1 MAGIMQDPYGR
12 ILEYV
17 RISVT
22 DRCNYRCRYCMP
34 SEGVEWIPHEEIMSY
49 ENILFLCQ
57 VFVEL
62 GVKKIRFTGGE
73 PFVRKG
79 FVPFLEEVREK
90 LPGLRIAVTTNGTM
104 LEETAG
110 RLSGLGLESVNVSLD
125 TLDPERFRHVT
136 VTGDLEKVIR
146 GIDALCAEKNVPV
159 KINTVAMKHFNDDEV
174 SSVVKFA
181 GERNILARFIEFMP
195 LDRDVWSQD
204 KYISARD
211 ILSLL
216 PVRELWHP
224 CPSAGNSD
232 VCGPSRYYRN
242 ASTGQKVGVISAV
255 SEHFCLLCNRL
266 RVTSVGVVRPC
277 LFGNFGVPVIEA
289 LRKKDRNSLKKR
301 ILEAVAAKPRRGET
315 GIPSED
321 GLCEERHMSQIGG

>member
-1 MAGIMQDPYGR
+1 MQDPYGR

-49 ENILFLCQ
+49 ENILFLCE

-79 FVPFLEEVREK
+79 FVSFLEEVRK
-90 LPGLRIAVTTNGTM
+90 TFPGLRIAVTTNGTM

-110 RLSGLGLESVNVSLD
+110 RLAGLRLESVNVSLD
-125 TLDPERFRHVT
+125 TLDPEKFRYVT

-146 GIDALCAEKNVPV
+146 GIDALCAEKNTPV
-159 KINTVAMKHFNDDEV
+159 KINTVAMKHFNDDEIPSLV
-174 SSVVKFA
+174 EFA
-181 GERNILARFIEFMP
+181 GERGILARFIEFMP
-195 LDRDVWSQD
+195 LDRDVWSQN
-204 KYISARD
+204 KYIPAQD
-211 ILSLL
+211 ILSFL
-216 PVRELWHP
+216 PEKELWLP
-224 CPSAGNSD
+224 CPSAGNSE

-242 ASTGQKVGVISAV
+242 TSTRQKVGIISAV

-266 RVTSVGVVRPC
+266 RVTSVGIVRPC

-289 LRKKDRNSLKKR
+289 LGKKDRESVKKC

-315 GIPSED
+315 GIPGKD

>member
-1 MAGIMQDPYGR
+1 MAGIIQDPYGR

-49 ENILFLCQ
+49 ENILFLCE

-79 FVPFLEEVREK
+79 FVSFLKKVREK
-90 LPGLRIAVTTNGTM
+90 FPGLRIAVTTNGTM
-104 LEETAG
+104 LEETAD
-110 RLSGLGLESVNVSLD
+110 RLSGLRLESVNVSLD
-125 TLDPERFRHVT
+125 TLDPQKFHYIT
-136 VTGDLEKVIR
+136 VTGDIEKVIR
-146 GIDALCAEKNVPV
+146 GVDALCAEKNVPV
-159 KINTVAMKHFNDDEV
+159 KINTVAMKHFNDDEIRSLV
-174 SSVVKFA
+174 GFA
-181 GERNILARFIEFMP
+181 RERDILARFIEFMP

-216 PVRELWHP
+216 PDAGAWEP
-224 CPSAGNSD
+224 CDPAGRSE
-232 VCGPSRYYRN
+232 VSGPSRYYRN
-242 ASTGQKVGVISAV
+242 SSTGQKVGIISAV
-255 SEHFCLLCNRL
+255 SDHFCNLCNRL
-266 RVTSVGVVRPC
+266 RVTSTGVVRPC
-277 LFGNFGVPVIEA
+277 LFGNFGVPVIDA
-289 LRKKDRNSLKKR
+289 LREKNREAVKKGILK
-301 ILEAVAAKPRRGET
+301 AVAAKPRRGLT
-315 GIPSED
+315 GTPGEN